1 MHEFLIKRFFNQ
13 SDPWRTIAAAIQ
25 VHQPICG
32 VISNRDGAVIQ
43 DGREVLDRIVAQ
55 ISNPVRWDLCMA
67 AMVEAGV
74 TAMIEVSPA
83 GTLVGLAKRSM
94 PGVETLA
101 IKSPE
106 NLDAALALIA
116 NHA

>member
-1 MHEFLIKRFFNQ
+1 MLVVEKSTQ
-13 SDPWRTIAAAIQ
+13 
-25 VHQPICG
+25 
-32 VISNRDGAVIQ
+32 
-43 DGREVLDRIVAQ
+43 
-55 ISNPVRWDLCMA
+55 VRWDLCMA
-67 AMVEAGV
+67 AMADAGV
-74 TAMIEVSPA
+74 TALIEVAPA

-106 NLDAALALIA
+106 NLDAALALIS